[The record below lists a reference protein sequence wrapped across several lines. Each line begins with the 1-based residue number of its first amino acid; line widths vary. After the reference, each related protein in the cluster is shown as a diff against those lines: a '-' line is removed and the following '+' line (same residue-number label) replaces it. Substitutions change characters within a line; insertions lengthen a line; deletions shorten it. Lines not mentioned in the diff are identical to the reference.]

1 MVKAISVSELREL
14 LAASVRDVAL
24 IDVREVAEYNLAHIA
39 GSCSV
44 PRRLIEFRVEG
55 LVPWRGARVVVCD
68 DDGVRAA
75 LAASTMESMGYVD
88 VSVLSGGLNRWVT
101 EGGGTEWGVN
111 VPSKDFGE
119 KVLLQQD
126 VAEVEADELAAWMR
140 EGRKIVL
147 LDSRT
152 PEEHQRMC
160 IPGSRSM
167 PGAELGL
174 RAWELAEPD
183 TTVVVH
189 CAGRTRSII
198 GAGTLRRLGLHN
210 VYALKN
216 GTMGWQLAGLE
227 LETGSQRLEMPQPGP
242 ETIAEAESRARA
254 VAEAEGVR
262 YVGVKG
268 LRGAGPLPNPLPE
281 GEGTGRAPLWGAGPS
296 ETVYRFDVRTEGEYA
311 AGHIPGFAWAPGG
324 QLVQAAD
331 NYVAVTGGTIV
342 FACDGI
348 VRSSMTASWF
358 RQMGFE
364 KVYVVEG
371 GTSAWIAAGFPL
383 DAGLPDGKPY
393 GFDVARRRV
402 EMMAP
407 ERAREF
413 IGHEGPAVVFVG
425 TSEEFARGHIT
436 GSKWVSRSWLEPRIE
451 ELASMSKPVV
461 VTCADGVQSVLAG
474 ATLLDLGYAGTRV
487 LAGGIEAWRA
497 AGYAVSTGLEGVTE
511 APNDVL
517 PVRRSYAAMLEY
529 LRWEEQLGE
538 KWA

>member
-1 MVKAISVSELREL
+1 MTKPIAVADLKTL
-14 LAASVRDVAL
+14 LSTSAKDLAL
-24 IDVREVAEYNLAHIA
+24 IDVRETAEYNLAHIA

-44 PRRLIEFRVEG
+44 PRRLLEFRIEG

-68 DDGVRAA
+68 DDGVRAG
-75 LAASTMESMGYVD
+75 LAAATLESMGYTD
-88 VSVLSGGLNRWVT
+88 VSVLTGGLNRWVT
-101 EGGGTEWGVN
+101 EGEQTEWGVN

-126 VAEVEADELAAWMR
+126 VAEVEPDELAAWMK

-152 PEEHQRMC
+152 PEEHHRAC

-174 RAWELAEPD
+174 RAWDLVEPD

-198 GAGTLRRLGLHN
+198 GAGTLRRLGLPN

-227 LETGSQRLEMPQPGP
+227 LETGSDRLDLPNPTP
-242 ETIAEAESRARA
+242 ESIAEAQARARK
-254 VAEAEGVR
+254 VAGAEGVR
-262 YVGVKG
+262 YVSVAEAQAI
-268 LRGAGPLPNPLPE
+268 LQRAG
-281 GEGTGRAPLWGAGPS
+281 T
-296 ETVYRFDVRTEGEYA
+296 ETVYAFDVRTDAEYA
-311 AGHIPGFAWAPGG
+311 AGHIPGFSWVPGG
-324 QLVQAAD
+324 QAVQATD
-331 NYVAVTGGTIV
+331 NFVAITSGTLL

-358 RQMGFE
+358 RQMNHPN
-364 KVYVVEG
+364 VYVVEG
-371 GTSAWIAAGFPL
+371 GTEAWKAS
-383 DAGLPDGKPY
+383 GLELETGASDDRAY
-393 GFDVARRRV
+393 GFDAARRRV
-402 EMMAP
+402 EMLQP

-413 IGHEGPAVVFVG
+413 IGHEGPVILFVG
-425 TSEEFARGHIT
+425 TSDEFSRAHIT
-436 GSKWVSRSWLEPRIE
+436 GSKWVSRSWLEPRISDV
-451 ELASMSKPVV
+451 AATNKPVV
-461 VTCADGVQSVLAG
+461 VTCADGVNSVLAA
-474 ATLLDLGYAGTRV
+474 ATLLDFGYKGTRV
-487 LAGGIEAWRA
+487 LAGGVDAWRN
-497 AGYAVSTGLEGVTE
+497 AGFAVATGLEGVAD

-517 PVRRSYAAMLEY
+517 PVRRSYAEMLNY

-538 KWA
+538 KYATGS